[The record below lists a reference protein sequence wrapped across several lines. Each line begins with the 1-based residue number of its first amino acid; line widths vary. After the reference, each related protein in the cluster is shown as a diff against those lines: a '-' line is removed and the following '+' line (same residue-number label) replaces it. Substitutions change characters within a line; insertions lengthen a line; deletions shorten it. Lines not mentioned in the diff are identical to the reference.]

1 MEKFNGCF
9 IIANFDSLEGDNKES
24 MQLLETLS
32 ANFNEKCVIAAN
44 DVSFPSNRARFS
56 NRIQFFQNFINGQL
70 ARILKTLLSYRRT
83 VEYQRV
89 SFTHAQKTSIQNCDS
104 RGKRGAVGRNCKSC
118 WKLGKDCDQM
128 GYRGMLPFPLTHSPW
143 FSLLKMCI

>member
-24 MQLLETLS
+24 MKLMEQLS

-56 NRIQFFQNFINGQL
+56 NRIQFFQNVTQG
-70 ARILKTLLSYRRT
+70 TT
-83 VEYQRV
+83 D
-89 SFTHAQKTSIQNCDS
+89 QN
-104 RGKRGAVGRNCKSC
+104 RLVQHRK
-118 WKLGKDCDQM
+118 
-128 GYRGMLPFPLTHSPW
+128 F
-143 FSLLKMCI
+143 

>member
-24 MQLLETLS
+24 LKLLETLS

-56 NRIQFFQNFINGQL
+56 NRTQVLKNLPKNINDWVEFHDF
-70 ARILKTLLSYRRT
+70 RIFEPS
-83 VEYQRV
+83 E
-89 SFTHAQKTSIQNCDS
+89 
-104 RGKRGAVGRNCKSC
+104 
-118 WKLGKDCDQM
+118 
-128 GYRGMLPFPLTHSPW
+128 
-143 FSLLKMCI
+143 

>member
-9 IIANFDSLEGDNKES
+9 IIANFDSLEGDKKEA
-24 MQLLETLS
+24 MHLLETLS

-56 NRIQFFQNFINGQL
+56 NRIQFFKYSLNILPTYHAQR

-83 VEYQRV
+83 VEYQRI
-89 SFTHAQKTSIQNCDS
+89 SFTYAQKTRISNCE
-104 RGKRGAVGRNCKSC
+104 
-118 WKLGKDCDQM
+118 
-128 GYRGMLPFPLTHSPW
+128 T
-143 FSLLKMCI
+143 